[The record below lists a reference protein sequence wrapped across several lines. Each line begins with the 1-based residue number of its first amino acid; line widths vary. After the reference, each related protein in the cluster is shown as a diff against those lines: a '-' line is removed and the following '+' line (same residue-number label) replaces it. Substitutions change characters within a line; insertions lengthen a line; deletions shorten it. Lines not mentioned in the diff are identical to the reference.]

1 MCADFHGRGSFDR
14 AVCAE
19 PLAFAADAVRSMG
32 FRFGFAGLSAALQDQ
47 GVAGKGIESLW
58 AVGVEYPGQAVG
70 APMSGKVSEC
80 AHEIVACLNAP

>member
-32 FRFGFAGLSAALQDQ
+32 FGFGFAGQRAVLQRQGMADKAVESALA
-47 GVAGKGIESLW
+47 VATVSL
-58 AVGVEYPGQAVG
+58 GETVG
-70 APMSGKVSEC
+70 AHPR
-80 AHEIVACLNAP
+80 A